1 MMIRVLMLLLGCSG
15 LVSGCV
21 VSDSAGGVI
30 DRGWDICTF
39 TDPIGSQ
46 PLEPNYLSLDSS
58 RDELIIADMVR
69 RVNRAGYAN
78 TAVQT
83 IKLSQ
88 ENIWY
93 IVVIGPYEDGVRLDE
108 ERRVLHQLGFH
119 AEPRVY

>member
-1 MMIRVLMLLLGCSG
+1 MMIRVLMLLLGCSV
-15 LVSGCV
+15 LVSGSV
-21 VSDSAGGVI
+21 ASDSAGGVI

-46 PLEPNYLSLDSS
+46 PLEPNHLSLDSS

-93 IVVIGPYEDGVRLDE
+93 IVVVGPYENKSKLDDNE
-108 ERRVLHQLGFH
+108 HALRQLGFY
-119 AEPRVY
+119 AGPTD

>member
-1 MMIRVLMLLLGCSG
+1 MMIRMLMLLVGCSV
-15 LVSGCV
+15 LVSGSV
-21 VSDSAGGVI
+21 ASASA
-30 DRGWDICTF
+30 DQGWDICTF
-39 TDPIGSQ
+39 KDPIGSQ
-46 PLEPNYLSLDSS
+46 PLESNYLSLGSN

-93 IVVIGPYEDGVRLDE
+93 IVVIGPYEDRVRLDE
-108 ERRVLHQLGFH
+108 DKHALRQLGFY
-119 AEPRVY
+119 AGPTD